1 MITLHHL
8 NHSRSQR
15 ILWLLEELNVDYE
28 IKRYDRDPVTIRAPK
43 SLKAVHPLGKSPVI
57 TDSNGDITVAESGAI
72 VEYLIAT
79 YDKAKSF
86 QSDSSESQRSIVYW
100 SHFAEGSLM
109 PPLLMALLFDKVKE
123 SPMPF
128 FVKPIARG
136 IANKVMGEFVQP
148 EIDSILGF
156 IEQSLS
162 DREWFSDVT
171 PTGSDF
177 QMSFPLEALVAK
189 EKINAQTHPNICA
202 FVKRCQSRP
211 AYLAALEKGGDYE
224 YGPQ

>member
-15 ILWLLEELNVDYE
+15 ILWLLEELGLEYE
-28 IKRYDRDPVTIRAPK
+28 IKRYERDPVTIRAPK

-57 TDSNGDITVAESGAI
+57 SDGDVTVAESGAI
-72 VEYLIAT
+72 VDYLIAT
-79 YDKAKSF
+79 YDKANNF
-86 QSDSSESQRSIVYW
+86 QADSAEELRSTIYW

-128 FVKPIARG
+128 FVKPIAKG
-136 IANKVMGEFVQP
+136 IANKVMGDFVQP
-148 EIDSILGF
+148 EIDSILAF
-156 IEQSLS
+156 IETSLAGK
-162 DREWFSDVT
+162 EWFSGDCL
-171 PTGSDF
+171 TGSDF

-189 EKINAQTHPNICA
+189 DKISEQTHPNICA
-202 FVKRCQSRP
+202 YVHRCQSRP
-211 AYLAALEKGGDYE
+211 AYLKALEKGGDYD
-224 YGPQ
+224 YGPKH